1 MNCLEKKDEFLP
13 PCTTTI
19 NLNPGSGEC
28 PAPIICPLPEEPRSH
43 RLKKPPQ
50 PALVAL
56 IPHPDEAAQAHIV
69 QNITGPAQDHQKLQA
84 DLQAG
89 VDHQQQQL
97 ADMRA
102 VQYKQSQEPR
112 QMEEV
117 QFSVSNPVCKAKSF
131 SILIPLQR
139 SMDPNADNLHNP
151 PCYMPQQGD
160 DLPHKDQLMPMGP
173 IGPWAS
179 GKVDWSPMAGITG
192 TRPVVD
198 RYSITRY
205 SPNEWR
211 ARNHETVQMVNGATG
226 RADRNRFSAATEF
239 LRLSAL
245 VTKSQDET
253 TDKLRTRSQLI
264 GKWKNT
270 LENAIK
276 AMADEIATMEVERIK
291 LRKSMVVLG
300 VPESIVKECIDK
312 RASRPDT
319 ELVRDH
325 VEEELVNELALI
337 AEIRRLLMKTL
348 EDFQTQ
354 QVENRTARQ
363 RLEYD
368 WSDKKEAYEIDT
380 LNTGLNNSSRTIMF
394 RPGAVRQ
401 PPEQA
406 SEKYWE
412 HFSMETLDEC
422 EKCRAKSV
430 ALRNTLNSIMM
441 NAARDIRTQA
451 DIVEKALTSR
461 INCTQEAV
469 QRFENDLRNVL
480 QELADVENRIV
491 NMQRRID
498 SFDASMKVAQ
508 TRMDNRSYRPNVENC
523 RDLAQQ
529 ALIDGVHTIQSS
541 VSAMLHEMEEAER
554 VKIDLVSSRSK
565 LEREIMLKRRTLFI
579 DRERCMLLRSH
590 YPSAN
595 TLSGAGQ

>member
-1 MNCLEKKDEFLP
+1 MNCLEKKAPEASAE
-13 PCTTTI
+13 CKGKTI
-19 NLNPGSGEC
+19 ELNPGSAC
-28 PAPIICPLPEEPRSH
+28 PAPLICPLPTEPPSH
-43 RLKKPPQ
+43 RLKKPPH
-50 PALVAL
+50 PALVSL
-56 IPHPDEAAQAHIV
+56 TPHPDEAAQLHLV
-69 QNITGPAQDHQKLQA
+69 QNIVGAAQEHHKLQG

-89 VDHQQQQL
+89 VDQQQMQM
-97 ADMRA
+97 ADIRA
-102 VQYKQSQEPR
+102 EQYKQSQRPVKV
-112 QMEEV
+112 EEM
-117 QFSVSNPVCKAKSF
+117 QFA
-131 SILIPLQR
+131 R
-139 SMDPNADNLHNP
+139 TMDPEADDLRNP
-151 PCYMPQQGD
+151 PCYLPQQGD
-160 DLPHKDQLMPMGP
+160 ELPHKDQLMPMGP

-211 ARNHETVQMVNGATG
+211 TRNHETVQVVNGSLG
-226 RADRNRFSAATEF
+226 RADKNRFSSTTEF

-245 VTKSQDET
+245 VAKSQNET
-253 TDKLRTRSQLI
+253 TDKLRIRSQLI

-276 AMADEIATMEVERIK
+276 AMADEISTMEVERIK

-300 VPESIVKECIDK
+300 VPESIAKECIEK
-312 RASRPDT
+312 RATRPDT
-319 ELVRDH
+319 ELVRDQ

-348 EDFQTQ
+348 DDFNTQ

-380 LNTGLNNSSRTIMF
+380 LNTGLNNCSRTIMF

-412 HFSMETLDEC
+412 HFSMETLDDC
-422 EKCRAKSV
+422 EKCRLRSV
-430 ALRNTLNSIMM
+430 TLRNTLNATMM

-451 DIVEKALTSR
+451 DVVEKALTSR

-469 QRFENDLRNVL
+469 QRFENDLKQIL
-480 QELADVENRIV
+480 QGLADVENRIEQ
-491 NMQRRID
+491 MKRRIA

-529 ALIDGVHTIQSS
+529 ELIDGVHTIQSS
-541 VSAMLHEMEEAER
+541 VSALLHELEEAER
-554 VKIDLVSSRSK
+554 VKTDMVSSRAR
-565 LEREIMLKRRTLFI
+565 LEREIMLKRRSLFI
-579 DRERCMLLRSH
+579 DRERCMLMRSH

-595 TLSGAGQ
+595 TLSGSATS

>member
-1 MNCLEKKDEFLP
+1 MNCLEKKSPEANP
-13 PCTTTI
+13 ECKGRTI
-19 NLNPGSGEC
+19 ELNPGSAC
-28 PAPIICPLPEEPRSH
+28 PAPLICPLPTEPPSH

-56 IPHPDEAAQAHIV
+56 TPHPDEAAQQHLV
-69 QNITGPAQDHQKLQA
+69 HNIMGSAQEHQKLQA

-89 VDHQQQQL
+89 VDQQQMQL

-102 VQYKQSQEPR
+102 EQYMQSHKPLK
-112 QMEEV
+112 MEEV
-117 QFSVSNPVCKAKSF
+117 QFA
-131 SILIPLQR
+131 R
-139 SMDPNADNLHNP
+139 SMNPEADDLQNP
-151 PCYMPQQGD
+151 PCYLPQQGD
-160 DLPHKDQLMPMGP
+160 ELPHKDQLMPMGP

-211 ARNHETVQMVNGATG
+211 TRNHETVQVVNGSLG
-226 RADRNRFSAATEF
+226 RADKNRFSSTTEF

-245 VTKSQDET
+245 VAKSQKET
-253 TDKLRTRSQLI
+253 TDKLRIRSQLI

-276 AMADEIATMEVERIK
+276 AMADEISTMEVERIK

-300 VPESIVKECIDK
+300 VPESIAKECIEK
-312 RASRPDT
+312 RATRPDT
-319 ELVRDH
+319 ELVRDQ

-348 EDFQTQ
+348 DDFNTQ

-380 LNTGLNNSSRTIMF
+380 VNTGLNNCSRTIMF

-422 EKCRAKSV
+422 EKCRLKSV
-430 ALRNTLNSIMM
+430 TLRNTLNSTLM

-451 DIVEKALTSR
+451 DVVEKALTSR

-469 QRFENDLRNVL
+469 QRFENDLKNIL
-480 QELADVENRIV
+480 QGLADVENRIEQ
-491 NMQRRID
+491 MKRRIS

-529 ALIDGVHTIQSS
+529 ELIDGVHTIQSS
-541 VSAMLHEMEEAER
+541 VSALLHELEEAER
-554 VKIDLVSSRSK
+554 VKTDLVNSRAR
-565 LEREIMLKRRTLFI
+565 LEREIMLKRRSLFI
-579 DRERCMLLRSH
+579 DRERCMLMRSY

-595 TLSGAGQ
+595 TLSGAATS